1 MDTTTPIQSVTPP
14 TPTPPDHPGRKFGGR
29 NMKMLGV
36 IAALVVI
43 IVAIPITI
51 FLSRQEQDI
60 RQEASVG
67 ANFSITCQPEQTVN
81 LNGSREIRAV
91 VRNKNTNQLI
101 DGRTVLWSITN
112 NPGNWIANVTTS
124 SKTSK
129 GIATAIVR
137 SNPAVISNSQ
147 GTITARVNG
156 DTAALCRITLR
167 NAQTAPPA
175 QLTPTPQSSATP
187 SPSDTPTPSTE
198 LSITP
203 KVSPSSTPTVTPS
216 VTPSITPS
224 AQPSTTPIPSDE
236 PLPSPTDTQLT
247 PPSGSLTTL
256 HFSVLLHGIGISGDS
271 VLPRPEPCQRNS
283 FNISECFSNQNP
295 QRPVRTLSVQVF
307 NQQNQLIE
315 TVTGDI
321 TYNEDLG
328 YFTGNVSLG
337 DAWVTGPYLI
347 LVRTPMNLARQIQGI
362 HTIQAGSDY
371 TIPAFDLRAGDVNN
385 NNQLEILDYNMIVE
399 CITDPDQASKCDPE
413 MIAARDINDDGI
425 VDLSDSNLF
434 IRELSV
440 QYGN

>member
-1 MDTTTPIQSVTPP
+1 
-14 TPTPPDHPGRKFGGR
+14 GGR

-43 IVAIPITI
+43 IVAIPVTI

-91 VRNKNTNQLI
+91 VRNTNTNQLI

-187 SPSDTPTPSTE
+187 S
-198 LSITP
+198 
-203 KVSPSSTPTVTPS
+203 
-216 VTPSITPS
+216 
-224 AQPSTTPIPSDE
+224 
-236 PLPSPTDTQLT
+236 
-247 PPSGSLTTL
+247 
-256 HFSVLLHGIGISGDS
+256 
-271 VLPRPEPCQRNS
+271 
-283 FNISECFSNQNP
+283 
-295 QRPVRTLSVQVF
+295 
-307 NQQNQLIE
+307 
-315 TVTGDI
+315 
-321 TYNEDLG
+321 
-328 YFTGNVSLG
+328 
-337 DAWVTGPYLI
+337 
-347 LVRTPMNLARQIQGI
+347 
-362 HTIQAGSDY
+362 
-371 TIPAFDLRAGDVNN
+371 
-385 NNQLEILDYNMIVE
+385 
-399 CITDPDQASKCDPE
+399 
-413 MIAARDINDDGI
+413 
-425 VDLSDSNLF
+425 
-434 IRELSV
+434 
-440 QYGN
+440 